1 MEKLFECKYD
11 EGLREIRII
20 ESSFY
25 VVLCAVA
32 FVAEIVKHKP
42 WWFALVIGILFLW
55 CVIILRNMLWGG
67 TVVGVEDD
75 NLVIHRKY
83 WPHHKDKRIPLNDI
97 AGVVVQNPLEAE
109 NYIDYDGPLY
119 DVQIQTKSGATYDFE
134 DQFTPKQLRIL
145 QDFVEEN
152 CVDVLT
158 TSIE

>member
-11 EGLREIRII
+11 DDLREIRII

-42 WWFALVIGILFLW
+42 WWFAFVIGILFLW
-55 CVIILRNMLWGG
+55 SAIVLRNRLFGG
-67 TVVGVEDD
+67 IVVVVEDD

-83 WPHHKDKRIPLNDI
+83 WPHLKDKRIPLNNI
-97 AGVVVQNPLEAE
+97 AGVVVQNPREAE
-109 NYIDYDGPLY
+109 KYIDYDGPLY
-119 DVQIQTKSGATYDFE
+119 NVQLQTQSGATYDFE
-134 DQFTPKQLRIL
+134 DQLTPKQLRIL

-152 CVDVLT
+152 CADVLIT
-158 TSIE
+158 PIE